1 LSGWRYQRSAIPK
14 GGNTRKPINKKNMST
29 FKFHMANYG
38 YAGLATVVLAATVY
52 FVTGHHFTFL
62 MILVIIAIWTITN
75 WRLSNRYRQVTK
87 DLYQSNQ
94 PTPFLEHG
102 IKSIISSLQQL
113 SAQELTPLHET
124 TSQLQSVIGDATCKL
139 NGSFNGLTEKSSK
152 QQQIMEKVLAAFQGE
167 GDQQSFSFESFTSQ
181 INETLQT
188 YVDILVDVSDRS
200 IESAH
205 KMHDMVAQMDEM
217 FKLMQDVQGLSEQTN
232 LLALNAAIEA
242 ARAGDAGRG
251 FAVVAEE
258 VRRLSDHSRQINEQ
272 IKDQTT
278 LVKESLSD
286 ASRIVGHIASLDM
299 NLAINAKGNMD
310 DMINRL
316 AEINLFIADSLE
328 ASAGISAG
336 IKQDVG
342 NAVTALQYDDTV
354 SQMTSY
360 MENALIHLQQEIDR
374 LQHTVDQ
381 DISLEHI
388 LEKVN
393 STLHKLLQEG
403 YAKKRK
409 VVSATTMDEGE
420 IDLF

>member
-1 LSGWRYQRSAIPK
+1 
-14 GGNTRKPINKKNMST
+14 MST

-38 YAGLATVVLAATVY
+38 YAGLITVCLAATVY
-52 FVTGHHFTFL
+52 FITSHHFTFI
-62 MILVIIAIWTITN
+62 MIVVIIGIWAVTN
-75 WRLSNRYRQVTK
+75 WRLSQRYRQATNELAQT
-87 DLYQSNQ
+87 DQHPSNV
-94 PTPFLEHG
+94 EHG
-102 IKSIISSLQQL
+102 IKTSINTLQQL
-113 SAQELTPLHET
+113 SDQELTPLHEST
-124 TSQLQSVIGDATCKL
+124 TQLQSVISDATGKL
-139 NGSFNGLTEKSSK
+139 SSSFNGLTEKSSK

-167 GDQQSFSFESFTSQ
+167 DNKQAFSFESFTSQ
-181 INETLQT
+181 INDTLQT

-242 ARAGDAGRG
+242 ARAGEAGRG

-316 AEINLFIADSLE
+316 EEINQFITDSLE

-354 SQMTSY
+354 CQITSY
-360 MENALIHLQQEIDR
+360 MENALIQLQQEIHR
-374 LQHTVDQ
+374 LHHTAEQ
-381 DISLEHI
+381 NKSIEHI
-388 LEKVN
+388 LEYVN

-420 IDLF
+420 VDLF